1 MELRIGN
8 IKREI
13 HMAFREKMAWL
24 TLGTMLVAYG
34 VYFGIVGPAAG
45 FGERRML
52 DIIWSF
58 GLVAAAHAV
67 AVIVGAV
74 AIALTGVKQAEA
86 RADER
91 DRAIARRGA
100 TFGYYVLILGMILVG
115 VVMPFSEP
123 PWKIVNTALLAIVLA
138 EVVHHAVVL
147 LSYRRGWHG

>member
-1 MELRIGN
+1 
-8 IKREI
+8 
-13 HMAFREKMAWL
+13 MAFREKIAWL

-34 VYFGIVGPAAG
+34 VYFGIVGPAVR
-45 FGERRML
+45 FGENRLL
-52 DIIWSF
+52 DILWSF
-58 GLVAAAHAV
+58 GLVATAHAV
-67 AVIVGAV
+67 AMVVGAI
-74 AIALTGVKQAEA
+74 AIAVTATKEAQA

-100 TFGYYVLILGMILVG
+100 TIGYYVLIVGMILVG

-138 EVVHHAVVL
+138 ETAHQAVVL

>member
-1 MELRIGN
+1 
-8 IKREI
+8 
-13 HMAFREKMAWL
+13 MAFREKMAWL

-34 VYFGIVGPAAG
+34 VYFGIVGPAVR
-45 FGERRML
+45 FGEARML

-58 GLVAAAHAV
+58 GLVAVAHAI
-67 AVIVGAV
+67 ATIVGAI
-74 AIALTGVKQAEA
+74 AIALMATKEAQA

-100 TFGYYVLILGMILVG
+100 TIGYYVLIVGMILVG

-138 EVVHHAVVL
+138 EVVHQAVVL
-147 LSYRRGWHG
+147 ISYRRGWHG